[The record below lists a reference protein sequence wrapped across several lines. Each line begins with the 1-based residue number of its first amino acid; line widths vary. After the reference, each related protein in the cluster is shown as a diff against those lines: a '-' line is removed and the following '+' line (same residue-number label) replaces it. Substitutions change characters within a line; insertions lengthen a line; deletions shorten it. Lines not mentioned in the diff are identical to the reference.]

1 MILLVNGPNLNL
13 LGEREPEVYGHET
26 LADVE
31 RVVADTCAAY
41 GVEVKPFQSNWEG
54 AILDFLQ
61 EHRQIARGVILN
73 PGAFTH
79 TSRALH
85 DCLKALPCPVIEVH
99 ISNIHLREPWRRRS
113 VTAPATQGQIVGLGI
128 SGYYYAALHLC
139 SMIAAAQAEAGL
151 AAEVE
156 AGFGGQEEAGLAAQ
170 VAGTSGSLGARSG
183 ALAIAGSGEEMGE
196 QPPEEPAE
204 LPGEHIPVDVH
215 ARGDYEPL

>member
-13 LGEREPEVYGHET
+13 LGEREPQVYGYET

-31 RVVADTCAAY
+31 RVVSETCAAY

-54 AILDFLQ
+54 ALLDFLQ
-61 EHRQIARGVILN
+61 EHRQVAQGVILN

-85 DCLKALPCPVIEVH
+85 DCLKTLPCPTIEVH
-99 ISNIHLREPWRRRS
+99 ISNVHTREPWRRRS

-139 SMIAAAQAEAGL
+139 SMIAAAQAEAGF
-151 AAEVE
+151 AAQAE
-156 AGFGGQEEAGLAAQ
+156 AGFAARAEAELAAQ
-170 VAGTSGSLGARSG
+170 AAAASGSLGAMT
-183 ALAIAGSGEEMGE
+183 LEDAGEPPAEEPVE
-196 QPPEEPAE
+196 QP
-204 LPGEHIPVDVH
+204 GEKIPVDAR